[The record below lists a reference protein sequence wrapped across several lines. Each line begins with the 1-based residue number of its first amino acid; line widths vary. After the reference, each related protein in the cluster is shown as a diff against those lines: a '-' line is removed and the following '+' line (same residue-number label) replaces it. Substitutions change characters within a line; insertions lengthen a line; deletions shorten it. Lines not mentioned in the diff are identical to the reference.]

1 MKVLC
6 RGIALIIA
14 ACLTFE
20 SGGISYAASQEV
32 NRVSLIGKYDSADTC
47 TVRSVDT
54 QNKQIKFRN
63 HATGKGYTLNYDN
76 TSFIY
81 DQYGRAISASLL
93 AEGEVVDIRF
103 LKSTRHLTYM
113 QISDTAWTSSN
124 VTSFNLIANEDGIV
138 KVNGQSYKMDRSAL
152 IIDDGVLV
160 SPESILQIDTI
171 TVKGIDKEIY
181 SVVVNNGHGY
191 VSLSSDT
198 VDDTSL
204 VGAWLEL
211 DNSVIKKVT
220 PNMLLSV
227 AEGEYKLHIL
237 GNGADY
243 TEKIQVSS
251 NHETVIDTSKIEV
264 EKPKE
269 GLVTFEVTP
278 ENAQVFVDGEEKL
291 TGVPVSIVYGYHSLK
306 VMADGYVTQ
315 TKYLKV
321 GTPNSVISVDLE
333 KDSSAEEDTT
343 DTTTNA
349 ATVASTNKTKE
360 KSSESSDSASKAS
373 TKKKTSDVSGN
384 SSSSSAVD
392 SNGYVTGYYVNILG
406 PVGAAVYFNGN
417 YVGIAPVKIKKKVGV
432 HAITIDESG
441 TVNSYTIEIDSEQ
454 TNVNLT
460 FPTRKTSSD
469 SSSSS
474 STSSTSSSA
483 APSSTSSS
491 EDSSS
496 SATSASSSDSSSSAS
511 SASTSSEDS
520 SDSAT
525 SASSASD
532 AATSASSA
540 SSEATTT
547 STEEITSNSG
557 SETSENGNSSEKAS
571 QEDVS
576 DAATTGACN

>member
-1 MKVLC
+1 
-6 RGIALIIA
+6 
-14 ACLTFE
+14 
-20 SGGISYAASQEV
+20 
-32 NRVSLIGKYDSADTC
+32 
-47 TVRSVDT
+47 
-54 QNKQIKFRN
+54 
-63 HATGKGYTLNYDN
+63 
-76 TSFIY
+76 
-81 DQYGRAISASLL
+81 
-93 AEGEVVDIRF
+93 
-103 LKSTRHLTYM
+103 M

-124 VTSFNLIANEDGIV
+124 VTSFNLIANEDGVV
-138 KVNGQSYKMDRSAL
+138 KINGQSYKMDRSAL

-191 VSLSSDT
+191 LSLSSDT
-198 VDDTSL
+198 VEDTSL

-211 DNSVIKKVT
+211 DNAVIKKVT

-243 TEKIQVSS
+243 TEKIEVTS

-291 TGVPVSIVYGYHSLK
+291 TSVPVSIVYGYHSLK

-321 GTPNSVISVDLE
+321 GTPNSVISVELE
-333 KDSSAEEDTT
+333 KDTTADNSSTAA
-343 DTTTNA
+343 TTNA
-349 ATVASTNKTKE
+349 ATSAST
-360 KSSESSDSASKAS
+360 KSSKDKNSNSDNSASKAS
-373 TKKKTSDVSGN
+373 TTKKTKDVSGN
-384 SSSSSAVD
+384 STSTDTGVD
-392 SNGYVTGYYVNILG
+392 ANGYVTGYYINILG

-417 YVGIAPVKIKKKVGV
+417 YVGIAPVKLKKKVGV

-441 TVNSYTIEIDSEQ
+441 TVNSYTIEIDSEK

-460 FPTRKTSSD
+460 FPTRKSSSD

-474 STSSTSSSA
+474 STSSTSSSSA
-483 APSSTSSS
+483 SSA
-491 EDSSS
+491 SSS
-496 SATSASSSDSSSSAS
+496 SADSSSSAS
-511 SASTSSEDS
+511 SASSDDS
-520 SDSAT
+520 SSSAT

-532 AATSASSA
+532 AATSASSSA
-540 SSEATTT
+540 EEATTR
-547 STEEITSNSG
+547 EEDSG
-557 SETSENGNSSEKAS
+557 SSSGSTSSDTGNSETDNTDS
-571 QEDVS
+571 DVS

>member
-6 RGIALIIA
+6 RGIALVMA
-14 ACLTFE
+14 ACLILE

-81 DQYGRAISASLL
+81 DQYGRAISAALL

-124 VTSFNLIANEDGIV
+124 VTSFNLIANEDGVV
-138 KVNGQSYKMDRSAL
+138 KINGQSYKMDRSAL

-191 VSLSSDT
+191 LSLSSDT
-198 VDDTSL
+198 VEDTSL

-211 DNSVIKKVT
+211 DNAVIKKVT

-243 TEKIQVSS
+243 TEKIEVTS

-291 TGVPVSIVYGYHSLK
+291 TSVPVSIVYGYHSLK

-321 GTPNSVISVDLE
+321 GTPNSVISVELE
-333 KDSSAEEDTT
+333 KDTTADNSSTAA
-343 DTTTNA
+343 TTNA
-349 ATVASTNKTKE
+349 ATSAST
-360 KSSESSDSASKAS
+360 KSSKDKNSNSDNSASKAS
-373 TKKKTSDVSGN
+373 TTKKTKDVSGN
-384 SSSSSAVD
+384 STSTDTGVD
-392 SNGYVTGYYVNILG
+392 ANGYVTGYYINILG

-417 YVGIAPVKIKKKVGV
+417 YVGIAPVKLKKKVGV

-441 TVNSYTIEIDSEQ
+441 TVNSYTIEIDSEK

-460 FPTRKTSSD
+460 FPTRKSSSD

-474 STSSTSSSA
+474 STSSTSSSSA
-483 APSSTSSS
+483 SSA
-491 EDSSS
+491 SSS
-496 SATSASSSDSSSSAS
+496 SADSSSSAS
-511 SASTSSEDS
+511 SASSDDS
-520 SDSAT
+520 SSSAT

-532 AATSASSA
+532 AATSASSSA
-540 SSEATTT
+540 EEATTR
-547 STEEITSNSG
+547 EEDSG
-557 SETSENGNSSEKAS
+557 SSSGSTSSDTGNSETDNTDS
-571 QEDVS
+571 DVS